1 MRGLAF
7 SPQALNQLTTP
18 WQVLDE
24 IDAEPG
30 VQCGLRH
37 RSFEILGR

>member
-1 MRGLAF
+1 MRGFAF
-7 SPQALNQLTTP
+7 SPQALHELATP

-30 VQCGLRH
+30 VQRGLLY